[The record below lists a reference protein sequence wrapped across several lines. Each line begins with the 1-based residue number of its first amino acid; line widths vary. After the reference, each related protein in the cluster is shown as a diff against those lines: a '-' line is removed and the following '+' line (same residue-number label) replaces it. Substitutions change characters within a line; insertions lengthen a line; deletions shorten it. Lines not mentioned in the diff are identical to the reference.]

1 MANYFT
7 TTKIINRILV
17 AEITVWFY
25 VSVASENSLRKV
37 WISKKNMCNIVEFFY
52 DIMYVK

>member
-17 AEITVWFY
+17 AEIRVWFY

-37 WISKKNMCNIVEFFY
+37 WISKKNMCNIAEFFY